1 MKSLKEFNFSLLT
14 ENGIY
19 NDINGKELSFGNYGI
34 YIKKNDPIEHTT
46 YEEIEYSIQTSTG
59 LTLIESKKDEYID
72 VLEKLMSLLDK
83 KNISDEDIEYF
94 LTAHLESKVSIR
106 LGKKHFTTDEIEEI
120 NIGVNNGPNIQ
131 FKSSINELNALI
143 NMERSHIHDE
153 LVLFLKERYNKYDYN
168 ERIPLNE
175 KKKLRKYFSSKNI
188 STSAQ
193 VSKTENKIRKSKQEK
208 SYEEMTVAQLRQIM
222 KNKNLKPLTGKRE
235 DLISRIEASE
245 TIIDI
250 PFK

>member
-1 MKSLKEFNFSLLT
+1 
-14 ENGIY
+14 
-19 NDINGKELSFGNYGI
+19 
-34 YIKKNDPIEHTT
+34 
-46 YEEIEYSIQTSTG
+46 
-59 LTLIESKKDEYID
+59 
-72 VLEKLMSLLDK
+72 
-83 KNISDEDIEYF
+83 
-94 LTAHLESKVSIR
+94 
-106 LGKKHFTTDEIEEI
+106 
-120 NIGVNNGPNIQ
+120 
-131 FKSSINELNALI
+131 
-143 NMERSHIHDE
+143 MERSHIHDE